1 MALNFSIWT
10 NVCKQIHEIRPGS
23 GRRICRYVKKNKRVR
38 NRDGVKLS
46 TTTTYSRCF
55 SPQTPSLP
63 LFAGYNLEDWLSD
76 KHTPSRKSAIER
88 REERRALEGEQQ
100 FAVPTTIFE
109 RNVSPNLEKKPE
121 Q

>member
-1 MALNFSIWT
+1 MGD
-10 NVCKQIHEIRPGS
+10 C
-23 GRRICRYVKKNKRVR
+23 
-38 NRDGVKLS
+38 
-46 TTTTYSRCF
+46 YSYQVEQPVVSVYCP
-55 SPQTPSLP
+55 SPPY
-63 LFAGYNLEDWLSD
+63 AGYNLEDWLSD